1 MADGF
6 SAEVVVRRKVQD
18 GWQVYTC
25 DQIPGLF
32 VASEDDKA
40 AYNDLPASIRALL
53 ILDFGIEC
61 VVSHKLSYAEFVQN
75 MRLGD
80 RAQATLAERTAEL
93 MGEAADMIS
102 FTLQHVAEG
111 QHVAQ

>member
-53 ILDFGIEC
+53 FLDFGIEC
-61 VVSHKLSYAEFVQN
+61 VVSHKLSYVEFVQN
-75 MRLGD
+75 MRLGA
-80 RAQATLAERTAEL
+80 RAQDAVAERTADL
-93 MGEAADMIS
+93 MDEAVDMIP
-102 FTLQHVAEG
+102 FTLQHMADGRNVA
-111 QHVAQ
+111 

>member
-25 DQIPGLF
+25 DQMPGLF

-53 ILDFGIEC
+53 FLDFGIDC
-61 VVSHKLSYAEFVQN
+61 VVSHKLGYAEFVQN
-75 MRLGD
+75 MRFGE
-80 RAQATLAERTAEL
+80 RARAAVAEQTADL
-93 MGEAADMIS
+93 MDEAADMIS

-111 QHVAQ
+111 QRVAQ